1 MDKTFKKYLWPGCTA
16 LVTGASSGMG
26 LEYVRQL
33 GAMGCNVLMVSNQEK
48 ELHQYADAFNRQFN
62 AEFRPLFCDLSRLE
76 AADELDSYC
85 EENGLKID
93 ILINNAGMFF
103 FHELKGDYCRKS
115 DIMLRLHILTPA
127 RLCEIFGNRMKERG
141 GGYILN
147 VSSVAA
153 KMQFP
158 GMVTYGSTKAFL
170 YSFSRSLYY
179 EMKPY
184 HVGVTTICP
193 GAVDTSLYS
202 VLPQI
207 DKLFKLGKKL
217 GVVMTPEKL
226 VRKALRAM
234 FRKKRS
240 VVPGFINHFF
250 APIVNLLPIWAV
262 NRIWKKMWLEE
273 GGKD

>member
-1 MDKTFKKYLWPGCTA
+1 MNHELNQSWA

-207 DKLFKLGKKL
+207 DKLFKVGKKL
-217 GVVMTPEKL
+217 GVVMTPDKL

-250 APIVNLLPIWAV
+250 APIVNLLPVWAV
-262 NRIWKKMWLEE
+262 NRIWMKMWLEE
-273 GGKD
+273 EKGE

>member
-1 MDKTFKKYLWPGCTA
+1 MNHELNQSWA

-127 RLCEIFGNRMKERG
+127 RLCEIFGNRMKEQG

-179 EMKPY
+179 EMRPY
-184 HVGVTTICP
+184 NVGVTTICP

-217 GVVMTPEKL
+217 GIVMTPEKL

>member
-1 MDKTFKKYLWPGCTA
+1 MNHELNQSWA

-141 GGYILN
+141 KGYILN

-184 HVGVTTICP
+184 HVGVTTVCP

-207 DKLFKLGKKL
+207 DKLFKVGKKL
-217 GVVMTPEKL
+217 GVVMTPDKL

-250 APIVNLLPIWAV
+250 APIVNLLPVWAV
-262 NRIWKKMWLEE
+262 NRIWMKMWLEE
-273 GGKD
+273 EKGE